1 MKGFIINEAGKAI
14 QRLKGTIVFA
24 LKAIFIV
31 LVNII
36 FWLFPL
42 FLMGYLVLQPVA
54 SGVRK
59 FVYGSQTYSQTGG
72 SPPAGNYP
80 AREKQRTSLI
90 NNLRS
95 AESFLRE
102 LRFLKQS

>member
-1 MKGFIINEAGKAI
+1 MKGFIVNEVGKAI
-14 QRLKGTIVFA
+14 RRLKGTIMFA

-42 FLMGYLVLQPVA
+42 FLMGYLVLQPAA
-54 SGVRK
+54 SGMRK
-59 FVYGSQTYSQTGG
+59 FVYGSQTYSHTGG
-72 SPPAGNYP
+72 PLLQGSYP
-80 AREKQRTSLI
+80 AREKPRVSLRES
-90 NNLRS
+90 LQS

-102 LRFLKQS
+102 LRFLKRS